1 MHSTRRG
8 RPPHPDRLTPAEWE
22 VLNGVRHGMSN
33 RIIARQRGTSLDA
46 VKFHLENICA
56 KLELKSRQA
65 LRQWSGSP
73 CDSAKS
79 RRSNPAMPEPLVL
92 GHLGQISM
100 TVSDIERSVA
110 FYRDILQLPHLFT
123 AGELAFFDC
132 AGTRLMLDAMP
143 EAQGHGASVLYFDVP
158 DIDAAHVEL
167 TARGAVFSGAP
178 HMIHRAEDGT
188 ELWMAFFNDPD
199 DNVLAV
205 MSEVAPG

>member
-1 MHSTRRG
+1 MQSRQRG

-22 VLNGVRHGMSN
+22 VLNGVRHGMTN

-56 KLELKSRQA
+56 KLGVDGRQA
-65 LRQWSGSP
+65 LRQWPGAP
-73 CDSAKS
+73 CDSPKF
-79 RRSNPAMPEPLVL
+79 RRSQTAMPEPLVL
-92 GHLGQISM
+92 GHLGQVAR
-100 TVSDIERSVA
+100 TVSDIDRSVA
-110 FYRDILQLPHLFT
+110 FYRDIVQLPHLFT
-123 AGELAFFDC
+123 SGGLAFFDC
-132 AGTRLMLDAMP
+132 GGTRLMLDALP
-143 EAQGHGASVLYFDVP
+143 EARGHGSSALYFDVP
-158 DIDAAHVEL
+158 DVDAAHAEL

-205 MSEVAPG
+205 MSEVRPG

>member
-1 MHSTRRG
+1 MQSTRRG
-8 RPPHPDRLTPAEWE
+8 RPPYADRLTPAEWE

-46 VKFHLENICA
+46 VKFHLENIRA
-56 KLELKSRQA
+56 KLDLDGRQA
-65 LRQWSGSP
+65 LRHWPGAP
-73 CDSAKS
+73 CDSTKL
-79 RRSNPAMPEPLVL
+79 RRSTTAMTGPLVL
-92 GHLGQISM
+92 SHLGQVSM

-110 FYRDILQLPHLFT
+110 FYRDVVQLPHLFT
-123 AGELAFFDC
+123 AGQLAFFDC
-132 AGTRLMLDAMP
+132 AGTRLMLDALP
-143 EAQGHGASVLYFDVP
+143 EAQGHGSSVLYFDVP

-167 TARGAVFSGAP
+167 TARGAAFSGAP